1 MAGKVTEPT
10 TVTIDANNPN
20 LNGLQIVVG
29 KTTISTGLFERAV
42 KAPTQNIKV
51 FPNPS
56 SSNLFVDAGAEQRIT
71 SISVMNVN
79 GQYMQQLPME
89 STPDGERIDIR
100 SLPVGLYMITIQLQD
115 GSIGSYRV
123 MKSAE

>member
-1 MAGKVTEPT
+1 
-10 TVTIDANNPN
+10 
-20 LNGLQIVVG
+20 
-29 KTTISTGLFERAV
+29 
-42 KAPTQNIKV
+42 
-51 FPNPS
+51 
-56 SSNLFVDAGAEQRIT
+56 
-71 SISVMNVN
+71 
-79 GQYMQQLPME
+79 MQQLPME